1 MDFFVLTIVGLIGIL
16 VGFAVGLTNGG
27 GGLISIPLLILLG
40 LPPQIAVATDRFGSL
55 GYAASST
62 YKFLKS
68 RKIVFSYILPLA
80 IISSIGGLIGAKIL
94 IDIDK
99 ALLVKIIGI
108 AIALLLP
115 LVFLKKDAGIE
126 KKKTGSK
133 KMLFAGF
140 LLYFLIAVYDGFLG
154 AGAGFLIAYL
164 FIFVFGLT
172 YIEAN
177 ATEKIPFLFNAIVSI
192 SVFVGHHIINY
203 PFGIAMMAGTLI
215 GGYIGANTAVKRGDK
230 FVRIAFIIIV
240 VVSEIKFIFFS

>member
-126 KKKTGSK
+126 KKKDRVKEDAFCGLSA
-133 KMLFAGF
+133 LFSNSC
-140 LLYFLIAVYDGFLG
+140 L
-154 AGAGFLIAYL
+154 
-164 FIFVFGLT
+164 
-172 YIEAN
+172 
-177 ATEKIPFLFNAIVSI
+177 
-192 SVFVGHHIINY
+192 
-203 PFGIAMMAGTLI
+203 
-215 GGYIGANTAVKRGDK
+215 
-230 FVRIAFIIIV
+230 
-240 VVSEIKFIFFS
+240 

>member
-1 MDFFVLTIVGLIGIL
+1 
-16 VGFAVGLTNGG
+16 
-27 GGLISIPLLILLG
+27 
-40 LPPQIAVATDRFGSL
+40 
-55 GYAASST
+55 
-62 YKFLKS
+62 
-68 RKIVFSYILPLA
+68 
-80 IISSIGGLIGAKIL
+80 
-94 IDIDK
+94 
-99 ALLVKIIGI
+99 
-108 AIALLLP
+108 
-115 LVFLKKDAGIE
+115 
-126 KKKTGSK
+126 
-133 KMLFAGF
+133 MLFAGF

-192 SVFVGHHIINY
+192 SVFAGHHIINY